1 MVVSTAR
8 NSICKFMKKEPVIP
22 AQEICLS
29 VDFIRDDFARLRKL
43 QISMRA
49 FFVPSPPET

>member
-43 QISMRA
+43 
-49 FFVPSPPET
+49 